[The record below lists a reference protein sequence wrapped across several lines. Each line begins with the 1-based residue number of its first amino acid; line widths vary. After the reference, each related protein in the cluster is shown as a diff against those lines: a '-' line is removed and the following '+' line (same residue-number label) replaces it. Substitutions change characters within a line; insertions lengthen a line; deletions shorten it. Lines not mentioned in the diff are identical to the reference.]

1 MKFAVIVFPGSNC
14 DHDAHY
20 ALTEVLGQQVN
31 LVWHKDRDLGGADV
45 VVLPGGFSYGD
56 YLRTGAIAKFSP
68 VMSRVTDF
76 AAAGGPVIG
85 ICNGFQVLLEAGL
98 LPGGMRRNQTLKF
111 ICEHVHL
118 RVEANDTPFTRDTT
132 VGQVLRIPIAHGEGN
147 YYADSDTVRS
157 LQEHRQI
164 VFRYTAPDGSLDDS
178 WNVNGSVD
186 AIAGICNRDRNVVG
200 LMPHPERACEDAVGS
215 RDGRVVLQSVLSALD
230 GPGGLPVNSS

>member
-1 MKFAVIVFPGSNC
+1 MLSLSLAM
-14 DHDAHY
+14 A
-20 ALTEVLGQQVN
+20 
-31 LVWHKDRDLGGADV
+31 
-45 VVLPGGFSYGD
+45 
-56 YLRTGAIAKFSP
+56 
-68 VMSRVTDF
+68 DF

-111 ICEHVHL
+111 ICEHVYL
-118 RVEANDTPFTRDTT
+118 RVEANDTPFTHDTT

-147 YYADSDTVRS
+147 YYADGDTIRS
-157 LQEHRQI
+157 LQEHGQI

-215 RDGRVVLQSVLSALD
+215 RDGRVVLQSVLSALE
-230 GPGGLPVNSS
+230 GLPVYSS

>member
-1 MKFAVIVFPGSNC
+1 
-14 DHDAHY
+14 
-20 ALTEVLGQQVN
+20 
-31 LVWHKDRDLGGADV
+31 
-45 VVLPGGFSYGD
+45 
-56 YLRTGAIAKFSP
+56 
-68 VMSRVTDF
+68 MSRVTDF

-98 LPGGMRRNQTLKF
+98 LPGGMRRIQTLKF

-118 RVEANDTPFTRDTT
+118 RVEANDTPFTCDTT

-147 YYADSDTVRS
+147 YYADGDAVRY